1 MQGLTEGPGEP
12 RGPRLVLIV
21 GYPAAELLDIAC
33 VVTALQL
40 ANVAHGSA
48 LYRPRLASPGGAPIH
63 TGTGLTIQA
72 EVALER
78 ARRPA

>member
-1 MQGLTEGPGEP
+1 M
-12 RGPRLVLIV
+12 LIV

-48 LYRPRLASPGGAPIH
+48 LDRPRLASPGGAPIG
-63 TGTGLTIQA
+63 TGAGLTIQA

-78 ARRPA
+78 PWPG